1 MAIRAQIHPL
11 GLIILALEAADKG
24 LSLTPSPDL
33 CYNIAVVGKE
43 RSVFKD
49 IQKAIAAEYSGM
61 RAKGDVAQIIQYHRI
76 QASPGFRAAAQ
87 HIQQSLVALGL
98 PAEVLSY
105 PANDHNTYWGSP
117 MFQEWEATEATL
129 HLVEPADPTEAGG
142 STGKVRKLA
151 DFSECTT
158 SLIQRSAPA
167 DNVEAELVLLEEGE
181 EEQEYAGLDLRGKVV
196 MTKGDLERVRY
207 LAVEK
212 HGATGILF
220 DGMHESPPVY
230 QRIDHPDLLRYT
242 SFWWRARDK
251 PCFGFVVTP
260 RVGEDLRKL
269 IKSKQREGKPPLLV
283 RAYVASRLYDGQM
296 EVVSALIP
304 GETEEEVV
312 VVAHLCHPQPSA
324 NDNASGSAAVI
335 ELARTLQRL
344 IGSGRLPRPRRGI
357 RLLWVPE
364 MTGTFAYLASN
375 AQSIQH
381 MIAGVNL
388 DMVGENQ
395 DVCGSVF
402 IVEATPAAMPSFATD
417 LLDRMRE
424 EWLEG
429 AQSLG
434 GSASYPLFRHTVNP
448 FSGGSDHYI
457 FSDPT
462 VGVPMP
468 MLIQWPDKFWHT
480 SGDTLEK
487 VDPRMLAVSGGLA
500 TTYAYFLANAGR
512 REVDWLGYEMLARF
526 RARLART
533 AQGALTDALAAK
545 NAVELSSAAASLTKG
560 VAFVCDRQREALRT
574 LLRLAPQATALVGDL
589 QAEVDRTLDH
599 ELERSTA
606 ALKRQGQELGLPG
619 VPPAPQAEPDR
630 WDKQAATLVPGR
642 LFPGPVSPDAYL
654 HLLTPAEREETYS
667 WQKEH
672 RAVYHSM
679 ATVANYWVDGKRTV
693 AQIADLVEL
702 ETGKRN
708 VQVLVRHYRLLAR
721 LEQMSLRTV
730 PA

>member
-1 MAIRAQIHPL
+1 M
-11 GLIILALEAADKG
+11 
-24 LSLTPSPDL
+24 
-33 CYNIAVVGKE
+33 
-43 RSVFKD
+43 FKD
-49 IQKAIAAEYSGM
+49 IQQAIVAEYSGV
-61 RAKGDVAQIIQYHRI
+61 RAKGDVAEIIQYHRI

-87 HIQQSLVALGL
+87 HVQRVLATLGL
-98 PAEVLSY
+98 PAEVQSY
-105 PANDHNTYWGSP
+105 PANDQTVYWGSP

-129 HLVEPADPTEAGG
+129 HLVEPADKA
-142 STGKVRKLA
+142 RKLA
-151 DFSECTT
+151 DFSELKT
-158 SLIQRSAPA
+158 SLIQRSVPA
-167 DNVEAELVLLEEGE
+167 DNVEAEVVLLEDGE
-181 EEQEYAGLDLRGKVV
+181 EDQEYEGLDVQGKVV
-196 MTKGDLERVRY
+196 LTKGDLDRVHY
-207 LAVEK
+207 LAVGK
-212 HGATGILF
+212 HGAAGILF

-230 QRIDHPDLLRYT
+230 QRIDHPDLVRYT
-242 SFWWRARDK
+242 SFWWRPGDK
-251 PCFGFVVTP
+251 HCFGFVVTP
-260 RVGEDLRKL
+260 RVGEELRKL
-269 IKSKQREGKPPLLV
+269 IQSQQREGKPPPRV
-283 RAYVASRLYDGQM
+283 RAHVASRLYDGQM

-304 GETEEEVV
+304 GETHEEVV

-335 ELARTLQRL
+335 ELARTLLHL
-344 IGSGRLPRPRRGI
+344 IGSGKLTRPRRSI

-375 AQSIQH
+375 PEQIQR
-381 MIAGVNL
+381 MVAGVNL

-487 VDPRMLAVSGGLA
+487 VDPRMLGVLGGLA

-512 REVDWLGYEMLARF
+512 REVDWLGHEMLARF
-526 RARLART
+526 RARLAHT
-533 AQGALTDALAAK
+533 VQAALTDALAAQ
-545 NAVELSSAAASLTKG
+545 NAEELSRASASLMKR
-560 VAFVCDRQREALRT
+560 AEFARDRQREALCT
-574 LLRLAPQATALVGDL
+574 LLRLAAPETALVADL
-589 QAEVDRTLDH
+589 QAEVDRTVGH
-599 ELERSTA
+599 ELERSRA
-606 ALKRQGQELGLPG
+606 VLKRQAQELGLPDI
-619 VPPAPQAEPDR
+619 PPALQKEPDG
-630 WDKQAATLVPGR
+630 WDKDAAIIVPGR
-642 LFPGPVSPDAYL
+642 LFPGPVSPGAYI
-654 HLLTPAEREETYS
+654 HRLTPAEREEARA

-672 RAVYHSM
+672 RAVYYGM

-693 AQIADLVEL
+693 AEIADLVEL
-702 ETGKRN
+702 ETGKRD
-708 VQVLVRHYRLLAR
+708 VQLLVRHFKLLAR
-721 LEQMSLRTV
+721 LELMSLRTV
-730 PA
+730 AA

>member
-1 MAIRAQIHPL
+1 M
-11 GLIILALEAADKG
+11 
-24 LSLTPSPDL
+24 
-33 CYNIAVVGKE
+33 
-43 RSVFKD
+43 FKD
-49 IQKAIAAEYSGM
+49 IRNAIVEEYSGV
-61 RAKGDVAQIIQYHRI
+61 RAKGYVSEISQYHRI
-76 QASPGFRAAAQ
+76 QASPGFRAAA
-87 HIQQSLVALGL
+87 HHVR
-98 PAEVLSY
+98 EVLAAMGLSAQVLTF
-105 PANDHNTYWGSP
+105 PANDQTVYWGSP

-129 HLVEPADPTEAGG
+129 HLIEPAEKA
-142 STGKVRKLA
+142 RKLA
-151 DFSECTT
+151 DFSEQKT
-158 SLIQRSAPA
+158 SLIQRSMPA
-167 DNVEAELVLLEEGE
+167 DHVEAEVVLLEDGE
-181 EEQEYAGLDLRGKVV
+181 EEQEYESRTERGMEYRGLDLRGKVV
-196 MTKGDLERVRY
+196 MTKGDLDRVHY
-207 LAVEK
+207 LAVGK
-212 HGATGILF
+212 YGAVGILF

-242 SFWWRARDK
+242 SFWWRPGDK
-251 PCFGFVVTP
+251 HCFGFVVSP
-260 RVGEDLRKL
+260 RVGEELRKL
-269 IKSKQREGKPPLLV
+269 IRLQHSEGKPPLRV
-283 RAYVASRLYDGQM
+283 RAHVVSRMYDGQM
-296 EVVSALIP
+296 EVVSALIS
-304 GETEEEVV
+304 GETNEEVV

-335 ELARTLQRL
+335 ELARTLQDL
-344 IGSGRLPRPRRGI
+344 IHSGKLARPKRGV

-375 AQSIQH
+375 PQH
-381 MIAGVNL
+381 IRRMVAGVNL

-448 FSGGSDHYI
+448 FSGGSDHYV

-487 VDPRMLAVSGGLA
+487 VDPRMLGVLGGLA

-512 REVDWLGYEMLARF
+512 REANWLGNEMLARF

-533 AQGALTDALAAK
+533 VQGALTDAVAAK
-545 NAVELSSAAASLTKG
+545 DGEELSQAATRLIRRAEF
-560 VAFVCDRQREALRT
+560 ARDRQREAFRS
-574 LLRLAPQATALVGDL
+574 LLRLATQENGLVTDL
-589 QAEVDRTLDH
+589 QAEVDRAVDH
-599 ELERSTA
+599 ELERA
-606 ALKRQGQELGLPG
+606 RAVLQRQAQELGLPE
-619 VPPAPQAEPDR
+619 VPSPLQKQPESS
-630 WDKQAATLVPGR
+630 DKEAATLVPGR
-642 LFPGPVSPDAYL
+642 LFPGPVSPGAYL
-654 HLLTPAEREETYS
+654 HRLSSVEREEVRA

-672 RAVYHSM
+672 RTLYHGM

-693 AQIADLVEL
+693 AEIADLVEL
-702 ETGKRN
+702 ETGKRD
-708 VQVLVRHYRLLAR
+708 VPLLVRHCKLLAR
-721 LEQMSLRTV
+721 LELMSLRTV
-730 PA
+730 AA